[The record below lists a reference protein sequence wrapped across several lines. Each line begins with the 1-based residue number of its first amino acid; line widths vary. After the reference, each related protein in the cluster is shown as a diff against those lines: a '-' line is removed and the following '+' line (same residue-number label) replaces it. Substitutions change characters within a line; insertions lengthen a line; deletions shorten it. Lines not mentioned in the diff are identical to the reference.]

1 MKTAVLNLHD
11 INELFNK
18 YHEIDSEDN
27 ITFETSEGEFFYP
40 VKKLFEILRKVCL
53 EVRVHPNLICIGRIL
68 LTIHDL
74 PVGKKILSKITVEI

>member
-1 MKTAVLNLHD
+1 MKTLVLNLHD

-18 YHEIDSEDN
+18 YHEIDSKDN

-40 VKKLFEILRKVCL
+40 IRKLFNIFRSICL
-53 EVRVHPNLICIGRIL
+53 EVRVHPNLIHIGRIL